1 MKLFVARL
9 PQSATSES
17 LKNLFESFG
26 NVTEAKVIMDRETGM
41 SKGYGFVQMATKDAA
56 ENAISHLNG
65 FELDG
70 KDILVKPS
78 DPSPN
83 QSNERRSHP
92 KPSGDHWGNG
102 GHEDRNKFAKR
113 YSERDH
119 SENLWDEKKNLRP
132 RRKRT

>member
-17 LKNLFESFG
+17 LKNLFESYG
-26 NVTEAKVIMDRETGM
+26 SVTEAKVIMDRDTGM
-41 SKGYGFVQMATKDAA
+41 SKGYGFVQMASAEAA
-56 ENAISHLNG
+56 ENAINQLNG

-78 DPSPN
+78 DPAPN
-83 QSNERRSHP
+83 NSNEKRSHN
-92 KPSGDHWGNG
+92 KPSGNHWGDG

-113 YSERDH
+113 YGAREH